1 MGESDEAAFVHLRLW
16 GIVPDGADEEDLI
29 VSGQLEDEET
39 IAEED
44 ADEMASGEAK
54 PPWTYTNAVKARVLA
69 EIERGV
75 SVAEAAKNNSL
86 KSRTAIYGWKKLKTE
101 ILDACDSKKR
111 SKVCLGGQGR
121 PCAFI
126 HVDQLIQWV
135 KEMRRD
141 DFPLK
146 LPT

>member
-1 MGESDEAAFVHLRLW
+1 MDESDEAAFVHLRLW

-69 EIERGV
+69 EIERGTTRF
-75 SVAEAAKNNSL
+75 SS
-86 KSRTAIYGWKKLKTE
+86 W
-101 ILDACDSKKR
+101 
-111 SKVCLGGQGR
+111 
-121 PCAFI
+121 P
-126 HVDQLIQWV
+126 
-135 KEMRRD
+135 
-141 DFPLK
+141 
-146 LPT
+146 